1 MLGRDYHCGKGSD
14 PKPRYSHRHLTW
26 MAQSGKN
33 VYDSS
38 FTSQITW
45 RILDWGRPHVS
56 RLTLTLLK
64 LLLVN
69 LKDLETAQGSFQLL
83 PDEQEGEYPGLLIH
97 TKQNAKKVAYYVD
110 GKLRQRAGELQIYMI
125 DRDAIGRI
133 TPALLQ
139 TINIAQ
145 EKQ

>member
-69 LKDLETAQGSFQLL
+69 LKDLDWVTSSSPELAGNYVIFIRLQRLKILRSDICTQCFLNLIFIQFPWHIYRIVLLRAQ
-83 PDEQEGEYPGLLIH
+83 LIH
-97 TKQNAKKVAYYVD
+97 
-110 GKLRQRAGELQIYMI
+110 LW
-125 DRDAIGRI
+125 
-133 TPALLQ
+133 
-139 TINIAQ
+139 
-145 EKQ
+145 